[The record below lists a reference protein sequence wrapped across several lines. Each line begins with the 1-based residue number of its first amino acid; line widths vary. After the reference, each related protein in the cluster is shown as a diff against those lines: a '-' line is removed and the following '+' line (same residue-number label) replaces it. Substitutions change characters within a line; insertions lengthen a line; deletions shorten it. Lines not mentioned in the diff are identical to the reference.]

1 MADLRERTAADPIVR
16 LAVEN
21 IHRHIA
27 ALTASEVVQLVLF
40 PESIAAWSAGAGV
53 DESQVANLFRRH
65 RTYARLRTLLADRLG
80 VPIMILAHL
89 IDADPAVPP
98 SRRPAALA
106 EILAQA
112 GIPEGDPRPQIDWR
126 SPPYPSYR
134 EGTNPLERLALAN
147 LSVVVPAMPA
157 SRIVGYTLWPESLA
171 GFATRSKRFSLGALL
186 TMLSG
191 LRRSD
196 AIESALARRLG
207 VTGRELDAFI
217 DSQKRDPLAV
227 SLRGEVRDA
236 QATGPL

>member
-1 MADLRERTAADPIVR
+1 MAEPRERIAADPIVR
-16 LAVEN
+16 TAVEN

-27 ALTASEVVQLVLF
+27 ALSASEVVQLVLF

-65 RTYARLRTLLADRLG
+65 RTYVRLRSLLAERLG
-80 VPIMILAHL
+80 VPVMLLAHL

-112 GIPEGDPRPQIDWR
+112 GIPSGDPRPPIDWR

-147 LSVVVPAMPA
+147 LTVVVPAMPA
-157 SRIVGYTLWPESLA
+157 SRIVGFALWPESLA
-171 GFATRSKRFSLGALL
+171 GFAARSKRFSLGALL
-186 TMLSG
+186 TTLSG
-191 LRRSD
+191 MRRSD
-196 AIESALARRLG
+196 TIEAALARRLG
-207 VTGRELDAFI
+207 VRQAELDTFI
-217 DSQKRDPLAV
+217 GSTKRDALAAAEPPV
-227 SLRGEVRDA
+227 FR
-236 QATGPL
+236 Q